1 MGRLHAQNVTRYI
14 RDAKVVA
21 VADVDKSRAASLAE
35 VVGAGRVYDD
45 TATLIEDSRVR
56 AVIVTTPAVTHEEL
70 VVKCAQAGK
79 DVFCEKP
86 LATTVDGA
94 RRAGRAAA
102 DHGIRLQVGF
112 MRRFDPTYLFAKEA
126 IDSGAI
132 GTPLVY
138 KGITRDRLAPPR
150 AYLSLTAR
158 NGLLVDTGVHEFD
171 TARWLLGDEVVRVQ
185 AMGDVLANREV
196 ADVQGPDA
204 IVVNMRFSRGGLS
217 NVDLFWGVRYG
228 DDVRAEVIGSTGS
241 ISIGTTARVPVR
253 VMTEA
258 GLVQRGYL
266 DHFDRFGDSYLA
278 EMVAFVEAIRDDHES
293 TAAAADDG
301 IKSVEIAAAA
311 ERSMA
316 QHMAAVDL
324 PL

>member
-1 MGRLHAQNVTRYI
+1 MGGLHAQNIARHI
-14 RDAKVVA
+14 GDATVVA
-21 VADVDKSRAASLAE
+21 VADVDKSRATSLAE
-35 VVGAGRVYDD
+35 MVGAGRVYDD
-45 TATLIEDSRVR
+45 PEALIEDAHVR
-56 AVIVTTPAVTHEEL
+56 AVIVTTPAVTHEDL
-70 VVKCAQAGK
+70 VAKCASAGK

-86 LATTVDGA
+86 LATTLEGT
-94 RRAGRAAA
+94 RRAARAAA
-102 DHGIRLQVGF
+102 HHKIRLQIGF
-112 MRRFDPTYLFAKEA
+112 MRRFDPIYLFAKET

-150 AYLSLTAR
+150 AYLALTAR

-185 AMGDVLANREV
+185 AMGDVLANPEV

-204 IVVNMRFSRGGLS
+204 IVVNMRFARGGLS

-228 DDVRAEVIGSTGS
+228 DDVRGEVIGSMGS
-241 ISIGTTARVPVR
+241 ISIGTAARMPVS

-258 GLVQRGYL
+258 GLVQRGYH
-266 DHFDRFGDSYLA
+266 DHFDRFGDAYLA
-278 EMVAFVEAIRDDHES
+278 EMVAFVDAIRNDRENS
-293 TAAAADDG
+293 AAAADDG
-301 IKSVEIAAAA
+301 IKSVEIAVAA

-316 QHMAAVDL
+316 QHMSVVDL